1 MIRYNSFQGVAT
13 IFLDRP
19 EKSHAYTPS
28 MLCELEEAIRKA
40 EEQTVCVLSST
51 GGRVFCAGA
60 DKDSLS
66 ERRAEDALRLKAQ
79 ILFDSISKSRTVFI
93 ASMNGPAIAGGFELA
108 LACDLRVVHPNVYC
122 SLPEVSLGLIP
133 AAGGCTRLSKLVGS
147 SIAREV
153 ILGGGSIHPQKGL
166 QIGLFHRIS
175 EEPDTEATNWAKQ
188 ISQYNPLALQLAKEV
203 LDSPSLQA
211 ERMAEAVLYERK
223 RQKEESG

>member
-28 MLCELEEAIRKA
+28 MLDALEKA
-40 EEQTVCVLSST
+40 VRQAEDFSVCVLSST

-60 DKDSLS
+60 DKNSLL
-66 ERRAEDALRLKAQ
+66 ERRAEDALVLQ
-79 ILFDSISKSRTVFI
+79 SQFLFDSIANSRTVFI

-108 LACDLRVVHPNVYC
+108 MACDLRVVHPSIYC

-133 AAGGCTRLSKLVGS
+133 AAGGCTRLSKLMGS

-153 ILGGGSIHPQKGL
+153 VLGGGRIQAERGAL
-166 QIGLFHRIS
+166 LGLFHRINEGPD
-175 EEPDTEATNWAKQ
+175 EEAMKWAQK
-188 ISQYNPLALQLAKEV
+188 IAQYDPLALQLAKQT
-203 LDSPSLQA
+203 LNHPSLEA
-211 ERMAEAVLYERK
+211 ERMAEAILYERRRK
-223 RQKEESG
+223 KN